1 MSSDI
6 HQIPCP
12 PRGFAREARYTVAA
26 REKRDFHSVLDAKR
40 VLSASERME
49 SVVNMRTDGDDRLV
63 LETDHPMFT
72 GRLRETVHYTMTPKG
87 LVTDALDRTV
97 TDPGGKGARKEHVT
111 TYLHD
116 AIGLPLATYP
126 EVTLPFIL
134 GWLPHDG
141 KRRSLYAWINDRF
154 VAKLYV
160 ESEGKETVTVP
171 VGRRETTKV
180 IMYPD
185 LNDWVS
191 LGSVLTRLAKPLLP
205 RYDMWFEVDKPH
217 RVVRFEGAFGPPGAP
232 EVVLELL

>member
-1 MSSDI
+1 MSNDI
-6 HQIPCP
+6 VQIPCP
-12 PRGFAREARYTVAA
+12 PQGFEGEVRYAVAP

-40 VLSASERME
+40 VLAAAEKLE
-49 SVVNMRTDGDDRLV
+49 SVITMKAEGDRLV

-72 GRLRETVHYTMTPKG
+72 GRLRETVHYMMTSKG

-97 TDPGGKGARKEHVT
+97 TDPDGNGARKENVT

-116 AIGLPLATYP
+116 QIGLPLATYP

-134 GWLPHDG
+134 GWLPLDG
-141 KRRSLYAWINDRF
+141 KRRSLYGWINDRF

-160 ESEGKETVTVP
+160 EADGKETVTVAA
-171 VGRRETTKV
+171 GRREAIKV

-191 LGSVLTRLAKPLLP
+191 LGSVLTRLAKPFVP
-205 RYDMWFEVDKPH
+205 KYRMWFDPSPPH
-217 RVVRFEGAFGPPGAP
+217 HLIRFEGPYGPPGAP
-232 EVVLELL
+232 EIVLSRAS